1 MKKIIL
7 SLLIFTPFVASAF
20 AFPNLKVFAGEVV
33 SVLNIVLNITIT
45 IAFIAFFWGLAKF
58 ILASGNEKEI
68 TEGKQFML
76 YGIFALFALWTF
88 KAIILFFSGQFEFGN
103 ELPDTGN
110 FLPAEEGTA
119 NLRPDLNPETAEPF
133 P

>member
-1 MKKIIL
+1 MKKFLL

-20 AFPNLKVFAGEVV
+20 AFPNLKAFSVEVV
-33 SVLNIVLNITIT
+33 QVLNIVLNITIT

-103 ELPDTGN
+103 TLPDPGS
-110 FLPAEEGTA
+110 FLPAEVADTTFTP
-119 NLRPDLNPETAEPF
+119 L
-133 P
+133 